1 MIQSIVATSTAV
13 PTPVSQLGDW
23 PAVRGLKGIQM
34 QASAGGVFY
43 GGNGSQPV
51 AVPSAAP
58 TVLLPVV
65 HLNDLYLRGVGT
77 VTILC
82 FL

>member
-1 MIQSIVATSTAV
+1 MIQSMVVTSVTT
-13 PTPVSQLGDW
+13 PTPVAKLGSF
-23 PAVRGLKGIQM
+23 PASRGLRGLVM

-43 GGNGSQPV
+43 GGNGSQPL

-58 TVLLPVV
+58 TDVLPIV
-65 HLNDLYLRGVGT
+65 HLNDLYLRGAGT
-77 VTILC
+77 VTIIA